1 MPAEPFDP
9 FAAVLQFHRRFAVS
23 IGDRPALPRE
33 ELVALR
39 LALID
44 EELAELRAAI
54 GNEDMV
60 AVADALADLLY
71 VTYGAAITFGID
83 LRPIFE
89 EVHRANMAKLGGGT
103 RADGKVLKPDGWQPP
118 DLAPLLERVRL
129 SREEA

>member
-23 IGDRPALPRE
+23 IGDRPALPRK

-39 LALID
+39 LVLID

-54 GNEDMV
+54 GIGDVV

-71 VTYGAAITFGID
+71 VTYGASITFGID
-83 LRPIFE
+83 VRPILE

-118 DLAPLLERVRL
+118 DLAPLLEQMRL
-129 SREEA
+129 SE

>member
-44 EELAELRAAI
+44 GELTELRAAI

-60 AVADALADLLY
+60 AVADALVDLLY

-83 LRPIFE
+83 VRPIFE

-118 DLAPLLERVRL
+118 VLAPLLEQMRL
-129 SREEA
+129 SE

>member
-9 FAAVLQFHRRFAVS
+9 FAAVIEFHRRFAAW
-23 IGDRPALPRE
+23 IGDRPALPAVD
-33 ELVALR
+33 LAAFR

-54 GNEDMV
+54 GIGDVV
-60 AVADALADLLY
+60 AVTDALADLLY

-83 LRPIFE
+83 LRPVFE

-103 RADGKVLKPDGWQPP
+103 RADGKVLKPGGWQPP
-118 DLAPLLERVRL
+118 DLAPLLEQMRL
-129 SREEA
+129 RE